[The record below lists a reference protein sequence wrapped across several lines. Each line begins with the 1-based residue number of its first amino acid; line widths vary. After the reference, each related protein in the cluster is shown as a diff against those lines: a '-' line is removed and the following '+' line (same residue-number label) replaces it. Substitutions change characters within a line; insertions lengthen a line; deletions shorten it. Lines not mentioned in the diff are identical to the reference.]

1 MRENS
6 SEIIKY
12 IHIARENHKKGNIY
26 QANEIYKKLINQKI
40 YTYELLISY
49 GLFCK
54 EINNL
59 NIAKNLFILS
69 IKKYPSKINS
79 YILLAEILRKEN
91 KVNDALKTLYA
102 AKKIEKSNSEIDYNL
117 SISYKTIKSFRKA
130 ILSIDSAIKLQ
141 PKNQIYQILK
151 ADILV
156 EIFKN
161 EEAKK
166 LLVNLKL
173 PNDSL
178 LYFQKE
184 ILISKIFINQKKY
197 KLAEGV
203 LLGLRKLF
211 CKERILYLN
220 LSDLYFKNKELEKG
234 ILILKEGIKNFP
246 KFIPL
251 RFNLAIMY
259 RNLGLIELSIKT
271 HLEILL
277 DDQLNSNSYYEL
289 STMYNF
295 SNHNEQLKTLLNI
308 EIGNL
313 SPMEKIYFCYSKS
326 NAYHNNKDYKKSAYF
341 LKIANDEKLK
351 IQPSDLKKKLN
362 TGEYFRNL
370 KIDQNLNLEKVKD
383 SNQYLFIVGMPRCG
397 STLLESILSLN
408 PEVKDL
414 GEVTFLEESLKKS
427 DDLLEVRKLYKEKV
441 MLVTSKQKKFT
452 DKNLFNFLYCPIIY
466 KFFPNAKI
474 IHCIRNPLD
483 NILSI
488 YRTNFLNQSFSSS
501 LNDIS
506 DLYLYHL
513 KLMKE
518 YKSKFGSI
526 IYSYD
531 HEKVVRNPR
540 ETIQDL
546 INWLDWEWNEKYL
559 SPQKSKRSV
568 YTASSAQVRKKINAN
583 SSGCWKKYEDL
594 LEPIS
599 EQLIPYVQLN

>member
-1 MRENS
+1 MEYDI
-6 SEIIKY
+6 SEISKY
-12 IHIARENHKKGNIY
+12 IQTAKENHKKGNVYLANQIY
-26 QANEIYKKLINQKI
+26 SKLINQKI
-40 YTYELLISY
+40 YTYELLFSY
-49 GLFCK
+49 GIFCK

-59 NIAKNLFILS
+59 KIAKNLFFLS
-69 IKKYPSKINS
+69 IKKYPLKINS

-91 KVNDALKTLYA
+91 KINDALKTLYA
-102 AKKIEKSNSEIDYNL
+102 AKKIEKFNSEIDYSL
-117 SISYKTIKSFRKA
+117 SITFKTIKSFKEA
-130 ILSIDSAIKLQ
+130 IISINSAIKQ
-141 PKNQIYQILK
+141 KPHNQTYQILK

-156 EIFKN
+156 ETFKN

-166 LLVNLKL
+166 LLFNLKL
-173 PNDSL
+173 PKKSIL
-178 LYFQKE
+178 FFQRE
-184 ILISKIFINQKKY
+184 ILLSKIFINEKQY
-197 KLAEGV
+197 RLSEEV
-203 LLGLRKLF
+203 LLGLKKLF
-211 CKERILYLN
+211 SKEKILYLN

-234 ILILKEGIKNFP
+234 ILILKEGIKIFP
-246 KFIPL
+246 DFIPL
-251 RFNLAIMY
+251 RFNLGIMY

-271 HLEILL
+271 HLEILS
-277 DDQLNSNSYYEL
+277 DDQFNSISYYEL

-313 SPMEKIYFCYSKS
+313 SQKEKIYFSYSKA
-326 NAYHNNKDYKKSAYF
+326 NAYHNNQDYKKSAYF
-341 LKIANDEKLK
+341 LKIANEEKLK
-351 IQPSDLKKKLN
+351 IQPSDLKRKLN

-370 KIDQNLNLEKVKD
+370 KIDQNLNFKKVKD
-383 SNQYLFIVGMPRCG
+383 SNRYLFIVGMPRCG

-414 GEVTFLEESLKKS
+414 GEVSFLEESLQKS
-427 DDLLEVRKLYKEKV
+427 NDLLEVKKSYKEKV
-441 MLVTSKQKKFT
+441 MLINSKQKIFT

-466 KFFPNAKI
+466 ELFPNARI

-531 HEKVVRNPR
+531 HEKVVQNSK

-546 INWLDWEWNEKYL
+546 INWLDWEWSEKYL

-568 YTASSAQVRKKINAN
+568 FTASSAQVRKKINPN

-594 LEPIS
+594 LEPITK
-599 EQLIPYVQLN
+599 LYPTYN

>member
-1 MRENS
+1 MEYDT
-6 SEIIKY
+6 SEISKY
-12 IHIARENHKKGNIY
+12 IQIAKEKHKEGNLH
-26 QANEIYKKLINQKI
+26 QANEIYKKLINQKF
-40 YTYELLISY
+40 YTYDLLISY
-49 GLFCK
+49 GLFNR

-59 NIAKNLFILS
+59 KIAKNLFFLS
-69 IKKYPSKINS
+69 VKKYPSIIKP

-91 KVNDALKTLYA
+91 NFNDAIKTLFA
-102 AKKIEKSNSEIDYNL
+102 AKKIEKSNSDIYYNL
-117 SISYKTIKSFRKA
+117 SITYKAFKSFKDA
-130 ILSIDSAIKLQ
+130 LLSIDFAIKLQ
-141 PKNQIYQILK
+141 PKNQIYKILK
-151 ADILV
+151 ADILT
-156 EIFKN
+156 ESFQN
-161 EEAKK
+161 EEAKE
-166 LLVNLKL
+166 LLTNLKL
-173 PNDSL
+173 PKDSFL
-178 LYFQKE
+178 HFQRE
-184 ILISKIFINQKKY
+184 ILISKLFINQKKY
-197 KLAEGV
+197 IRAEEV
-203 LLGLRKLF
+203 LLKLKKLF
-211 CKERILYLN
+211 NKERILYLT
-220 LSDLYFKNKELEKG
+220 LSDLYFKNNELEKG

-251 RFNLAIMY
+251 RFNLGIMY

-295 SNHNEQLKTLLNI
+295 SNHDEQLKTLLNI
-308 EIGNL
+308 EIENL
-313 SPMEKIYFCYSKS
+313 SPKEKIYFCYSKS

-414 GEVTFLEESLKKS
+414 GEVTFLEESLQKS
-427 DDLLEVRKLYKEKV
+427 NDLLEVRKLYKEKV
-441 MLVTSKQKKFT
+441 MLVNSKQKTFT
-452 DKNLFNFLYCPIIY
+452 DKNLFNFLYCPIIHR
-466 KFFPNAKI
+466 FFPNAKI

-513 KLMKE
+513 NLMKE

-531 HEKVVRNPR
+531 HDKVVRNSK

-546 INWLDWEWNEKYL
+546 INWLDWEWSEKYL
-559 SPQKSKRSV
+559 SPQKSQRSV
-568 YTASSAQVRKKINAN
+568 FTASSAQVRKK
-583 SSGCWKKYEDL
+583 
-594 LEPIS
+594 
-599 EQLIPYVQLN
+599 